1 MNRDMLIKDP
11 SMVRDLQNGILTV
24 DELTR
29 HLLKNYSAYQLA
41 EELSKILISKSDEP
55 SKPIVM
61 SVDDFQ
67 AHFRLKG
74 YRFQD
79 GQLVKEN
86 RGKVKEK

>member
-1 MNRDMLIKDP
+1 
-11 SMVRDLQNGILTV
+11 MVRDLQNGILTV

-41 EELSKILISKSDEP
+41 EELSKILINNAEEP
-55 SKPIVM
+55 AKPIVM
-61 SVDDFQ
+61 SVEDFQ